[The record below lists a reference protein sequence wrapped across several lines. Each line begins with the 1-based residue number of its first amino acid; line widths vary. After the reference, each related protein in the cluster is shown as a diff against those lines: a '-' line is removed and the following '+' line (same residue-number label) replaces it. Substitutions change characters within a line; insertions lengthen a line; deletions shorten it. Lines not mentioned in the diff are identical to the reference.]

1 MIDRI
6 VVWALTLRERASSE
20 RGQDVLEYAM
30 LGGLIAMGI
39 LLIVG
44 AFTGA
49 LASMATG
56 ISHCIDFDSGTVCK
70 ASFP

>member
-1 MIDRI
+1 MIDRV

-56 ISHCIDFDSGTVCK
+56 ISHCIDFDKLTECK